1 MPSVSASIGPL
12 SGPIL
17 PPCQKGGDLTTFLG
31 GCGAKLWGSG
41 GAPPT
46 NLILLRNQRPEAER
60 RRNRRHA
67 HAGPVRGAFG
77 DRLVV
82 VRRLFVRRSRPPTHS
97 SQAPNPPRA
106 PSLYSPPSVEW
117 FGWRVVAI
125 TARVGV
131 DLASNAWN
139 VLPPSTRATT
149 AALRFAPDTVAE
161 GWMVPAIAT
170 ILLRNPRW
178 PLPLSLLRR
187 PSITPSW

>member
-46 NLILLRNQRPEAER
+46 NLILLRNQLAIGRAR
-60 RRNRRHA
+60 ARSDGGRL
-67 HAGPVRGAFG
+67 GGVRGAFG
-77 DRLVV
+77 GCSVGV
-82 VRRLFVRRSRPPTHS
+82 QRLFVRRSRPPTHS

>member
-1 MPSVSASIGPL
+1 M
-12 SGPIL
+12 
-17 PPCQKGGDLTTFLG
+17 
-31 GCGAKLWGSG
+31 WGSG

-46 NLILLRNQRPEAER
+46 NLILLRNQQRASRALVRPR
-60 RRNRRHA
+60 TG
-67 HAGPVRGAFG
+67 AGSAVFG
-77 DRLVV
+77 GCSVV
-82 VRRLFVRRSRPPTHS
+82 VRRLSFGVCGHLPDTHS

-106 PSLYSPPSVEW
+106 PSLSHLYPSVEW

>member
-1 MPSVSASIGPL
+1 MPSVSASIGPF

-46 NLILLRNQRPEAER
+46 NLILLRNQRRQRAREPSPR
-60 RRNRRHA
+60 RRRSAVGWRSI
-67 HAGPVRGAFG
+67 GGCSVG
-77 DRLVV
+77 